1 MHRSMDACVDGF
13 IAGRDE
19 RKLSK
24 VRLLIEQMRL
34 NLKHIKELNTACR
47 MELTVL
53 CWGQAGALVPLEILD
68 NVTKNM
74 AARVDCI
81 EGMRQ
86 GLLALKNDA
95 EQEAFVAHLTPR
107 LRDVKAQTAEI
118 FMLVQHFMT
127 LPRIAGFRTASS
139 RPPPPPSHAAVT
151 ATSVAAVGKGG
162 ISVAVCKDVRHAE
175 GGSYGERL
183 SPVLLAV
190 ARSIDKLVQDYQRAR
205 LHILYGRDDPN
216 EIAVWESFEGSVSY
230 QGGLQDDEMA
240 DSLHEGGT
248 PLPSP
253 PAPHL
258 FAPGTAQ
265 KDARIIFEETPIGF
279 DRGIHDKVAADW
291 ARHGYRG
298 PFARGCFMSNLV
310 TFSVM
315 LARLVDMEV
324 ALERNRGLSAFAK
337 LRVAVYA
344 MAADTWEALSPFI
357 AFGRVRKWLSARKKL
372 YGADNNPAWLLQAI
386 WQELKSQDAASLHC
400 VKVAGI
406 LTAASLFTLMPE
418 LSVKFYP
425 GAWVA
430 FSCGVILAE
439 DTGSAVAMGS
449 QRLLGSVMG
458 AIYAWM
464 LTSFTIGDS
473 VDMLSSSIK
482 RTAIIGLP
490 PWIALCCFFRHSP
503 THGYAAVVAAFTAVL
518 IMVGIFT
525 PAVHQAYSPVVRIQ
539 NTIIGV
545 VLYFALD
552 NIIWPARAITALQRH
567 LAGGLGVMRKEVEA
581 LEASASRALQ
591 HEVTPSTATAP
602 SSPPT
607 SLLQAVHS
615 AAEGLA
621 KSPNRADDHHRLL
634 DAHTPSAKSSM
645 DLQQHEAAQSGFLRH
660 INFNFLG
667 SPRSAAPITPPLHLI
682 PLPPVALGGLKQVA
696 DSLEHQAKS
705 IHLAAQEP
713 TLWHRPF
720 HHPSYLAVLAAE
732 RDVLAAL
739 ILVKRAEQSFFT
751 SCTDELWSAEVKQ
764 RSGIMTRV
772 GALLRIARMSLQ
784 DAENIFS
791 APVQPTRAALFG
803 VQVRNACAPTVTKE
817 GRVQQAQRLLQLQVE
832 AELLHEAIDQDMVT
846 LMTIGPPAGQAPQTS
861 VQFALRFTT
870 TTFSVLRLHKGLL
883 TLGHAITDL
892 LEREARIFY
901 YT

>member
-1 MHRSMDACVDGF
+1 MALDGGSKPKFRAESEFRRGLEGGLRTALAALIHLLWMEIGPYPHPVLFIGTIVAVLATRDTAGATIAIHLVAKNSNLGTGLCIFFFTHLLLRRRRLDIVAKRLRGIVEGGICALLASLFPYPRLAIRESVHRAQYVCYLMHRSMDACVDGF

-24 VRLLIEQMRL
+24 VRLLIEQASMRL

-68 NVTKNM
+68 NVTK
-74 AARVDCI
+74 
-81 EGMRQ
+81 

-107 LRDVKAQTAEI
+107 LRDVKAQTAEASGDW
-118 FMLVQHFMT
+118 
-127 LPRIAGFRTASS
+127 IAGFKTASS
-139 RPPPPPSHAAVT
+139 RPPPPSHAVT
-151 ATSVAAVGKGG
+151 ATSVAAVGKGSV
-162 ISVAVCKDVRHAE
+162 SVAVCKDVRHAE

-205 LHILYGRDDPN
+205 LHILYGRNDPN
-216 EIAVWESFEGSVSY
+216 EKAVWESFEGSVSY
-230 QGGLQDDEMA
+230 QGGLQDDDVA
-240 DSLHEGGT
+240 DSLHDGGT

-258 FAPGTAQ
+258 FAAGTAQ

-324 ALERNRGLSAFAK
+324 ALERNRGLSAFDK
-337 LRVAVYA
+337 LKVAVCA

-357 AFGRVRKWLSARKKL
+357 AFG
-372 YGADNNPAWLLQAI
+372 
-386 WQELKSQDAASLHC
+386 SQDATSLHC

-406 LTAASLFTLMPE
+406 LTAASLFTLVPE

-449 QRLLGSVMG
+449 QRLLG
-458 AIYAWM
+458 
-464 LTSFTIGDS
+464 
-473 VDMLSSSIK
+473 
-482 RTAIIGLP
+482 
-490 PWIALCCFFRHSP
+490 SP

-567 LAGGLGVMRKEVEA
+567 LAGGLGVMRKE
-581 LEASASRALQ
+581 
-591 HEVTPSTATAP
+591 
-602 SSPPT
+602 
-607 SLLQAVHS
+607 AVHS

-621 KSPNRADDHHRLL
+621 N
-634 DAHTPSAKSSM
+634 
-645 DLQQHEAAQSGFLRH
+645 
-660 INFNFLG
+660 
-667 SPRSAAPITPPLHLI
+667 AAPIPPPLHLI

-696 DSLEHQAKS
+696 DSLEHQA
-705 IHLAAQEP
+705 
-713 TLWHRPF
+713 
-720 HHPSYLAVLAAE
+720 
-732 RDVLAAL
+732 
-739 ILVKRAEQSFFT
+739 KRAEQSFFT

-784 DAENIFS
+784 DAEDIFS
-791 APVQPTRAALFG
+791 APPQPTCADLFG
-803 VQVRNACAPTVTKE
+803 MQVRNACAPTVTKE